1 MGPAAL
7 ALIAVL
13 VILPLLLVAWWL
25 LQVTEGV
32 LLGPRVVRWFYD
44 KDARRYEAIKGFD
57 ARDERDFV
65 ALPLFHRLD
74 EGVGPDARI
83 LDVATGTGRLP
94 TAILDIPFYT
104 GRIVG
109 VDASGGMLGVAAE
122 RLAAQP
128 GRVTLL
134 QTTVPPLPFADAS
147 FDAVCL
153 MEALEFLPDRAA
165 ALAEL
170 VRVLVPGGI
179 LLVSN
184 RRGWER
190 RLFLSHAE
198 PALAFETR
206 LAALGLEAVETRPW
220 QTYYDLV
227 WARKSGPGA
236 IWSVPE
242 TPPWPAAL
250 RCRRCAAEGDWEAAR
265 DGAVETG
272 EAAEAGEKAGASQ
285 LRCRRCGQGLVLG
298 TGGYWMWRD

>member
-122 RLAAQP
+122 RLAGQT

-134 QTTVPPLPFADAS
+134 QSTVPPLPFADAS

-198 PALAFETR
+198 PARAFETR
-206 LAALGLEAVETRPW
+206 LAALGLVAVETRPW

-227 WARKSGPGA
+227 WARKAGAAA
-236 IWSVPE
+236 IWAVPE

-250 RCRRCAAEGDWEAAR
+250 RCRRCAAEGDWEATR
-265 DGAVETG
+265 DGAVASG
-272 EAAEAGEKAGASQ
+272 EAAGASR
-285 LRCRRCGQGLVLG
+285 LRCRRCGQGLALG
-298 TGGYWMWRD
+298 AGGYWMWRD